1 VSDKEFIPA
10 SLRIG
15 KHRSLSDSS
24 PPPKPTTNDLIRI
37 INNGYAD
44 YLKNQ
49 VDWEHNDTRDL
60 ILKMKIALEQLTAE
74 RDEARRE
81 ICESIQMIDPND
93 ECWTRLNP
101 QQIAEHREWDCFK
114 NAPVVK
120 TLNGVVVSKGKAVPP
135 KFDIDESD
143 K

>member
-1 VSDKEFIPA
+1 MSDNEFIPA

-74 RDEARRE
+74 RDEARRTL
-81 ICESIQMIDPND
+81 CFIQSQVLGCTPWYHAD
-93 ECWTRLNP
+93 R
-101 QQIAEHREWDCFK
+101 QGWDCFK
-114 NAPVVK
+114 EN
-120 TLNGVVVSKGKAVPP
+120 
-135 KFDIDESD
+135 D
-143 K
+143 KEETK